1 MESFDFQ
8 KKLFNKPWNSVEVQ
22 QVVVLF
28 TRITLRLW
36 YFLKRE
42 GMNKKANCVMS
53 FDFSLHSREFVIK
66 IRKINKA
73 ISLKKWG
80 YFSGNSIILY
90 KFQ

>member
-1 MESFDFQ
+1 M
-8 KKLFNKPWNSVEVQ
+8 Q

-36 YFLKRE
+36 YFPKRE

-66 IRKINKA
+66 IRKINNA
-73 ISLKKWG
+73 ISLINGAIFWEIALFYTNFNNKLKWR
-80 YFSGNSIILY
+80 YF
-90 KFQ
+90 